1 MDYARWV
8 FAYRLRGD
16 SPEDFRRRGDK
27 VDVNL
32 GLFRRHI
39 PRRGAFGCHF
49 DGFKGCN
56 GSCRGWRSSCQSS
69 RNGWE
74 LRDTSKGATSH

>member
-39 PRRGAFGCHF
+39 PRRGAKVPLRWLQRMQWLLQRVEEFLP
-49 DGFKGCN
+49 
-56 GSCRGWRSSCQSS
+56 
-69 RNGWE
+69 E
-74 LRDTSKGATSH
+74 LEERLGAA